1 MDSFDESYGT
11 AEGDVIHPAAS
22 RPFDDD
28 GYIAYDPRLQSQR
41 YEFDVPPAPEDDDG
55 GGIHNPPPP
64 PPNDYFGGDSMQSP
78 ESYGFVASVNQE
90 YSPSPFEASPQPPQ
104 DSHAANVHSKP
115 YDIGADS
122 EGLFSS
128 AASGDIGPLLPDPSQ
143 MREEGAAFREWRRQ
157 NAIFLE
163 EKEKKEKEMRN
174 QIIHE
179 ANEYIRTFYEKRKQ
193 NGETT
198 KAHNRESEKLYLA
211 NQEKFHKEADKQYWK
226 AIAELVPREIANI
239 EKRGRKKEEERK
251 PGITV
256 IQGPKPGKAADLSR
270 MRQIFQKLK
279 VKPPPHM
286 IPPPPPK
293 DGKDDANKETTKNA
307 KDGNNKETT
316 KDSKDEANKDGKGTN
331 EAKKDDKVVTQPD
344 DKPVV
349 EAPKTEIPA
358 GSGSGS
364 SEGEKEKKVD
374 TDPASSHAS

>member
-1 MDSFDESYGT
+1 MESFDESYGT
-11 AEGDVIHPAAS
+11 VEGDGVHPTS
-22 RPFDDD
+22 RGPFDDD
-28 GYIAYDPRLQSQR
+28 AYIGYDPSQR
-41 YEFDVPPAPEDDDG
+41 YDFGVPPAAEDDG
-55 GGIHNPPPP
+55 GGMPNPPP

-90 YSPSPFEASPQPPQ
+90 YSPSPFEASPPQ
-104 DSHAANVHSKP
+104 DSHASNVHSKP

-128 AASGDIGPLLPDPSQ
+128 AGNGGGNGPLLPDPSQ
-143 MREEGAAFREWRRQ
+143 MKEEGAAFREWRRQ

-193 NGETT
+193 NYETT

-226 AIAELVPREIANI
+226 AIAELVPREVASI
-239 EKRGRKKEEERK
+239 EKRGRKKEEEKK

-256 IQGPKPGKAADLSR
+256 VQGPKPGKPADLSR

-286 IPPPPPK
+286 IPPPPPPAKDQK
-293 DGKDDANKETTKNA
+293 DGKKDDANKETTKDASKLDNEAA
-307 KDGNNKETT
+307 KDT
-316 KDSKDEANKDGKGTN
+316 GKGTN
-331 EAKKDDKVVTQPD
+331 EANKKEDNKVGTPTDDKT
-344 DKPVV
+344 V
-349 EAPKTEIPA
+349 EPPKTEIPA
-358 GSGSGS
+358 SGSVS

-374 TDPASSHAS
+374 TDSTSHAS